1 MGKLIRPPSLDGSFT
16 GSIGASP
23 LHFSQYRVVL
33 QRLSR
38 RISILHISRSV
49 LNSACYSLPSLHPR
63 RHFALSLRDRLR
75 TSITMIHTVQ
85 QRPQQPSTGCPHG
98 SVAISASSHLPYSC
112 NPHPPSPPH
121 SPVSTHAQQVVAP
134 PSRDGWGPRRTRTM
148 RKVRRLRTLP
158 APCTT
163 SPARSQMAFAA
174 QYHTTIVLAAC
185 RHREL
190 RQRKAP

>member
-1 MGKLIRPPSLDGSFT
+1 MGKLIRPPSLDGSFA
-16 GSIGASP
+16 GSFPASP

-49 LNSACYSLPSLHPR
+49 LNSACSLSSLSIH
-63 RHFALSLRDRLR
+63 AATLLSLSPRPPTHLHH
-75 TSITMIHTVQ
+75 MIHTV
-85 QRPQQPSTGCPHG
+85 QRPQQPSTGCPR

-112 NPHPPSPPH
+112 NPHPPPPH